1 MSCSYTIVAMSSD
14 TMSSCH
20 VCSDMCERLMAESS
34 REEDLMRVAHEAE
47 LVSTLASANAKIR
60 AQSLEILDLKHKVNL
75 YFEDLEQYYDRLR
88 RVTAIGLFP

>member
-1 MSCSYTIVAMSSD
+1 MASD
-14 TMSSCH
+14 KSCH

-34 REEDLMRVAHEAE
+34 REEDRIRVAHEAE
-47 LVSTLASANAKIR
+47 LVSTLASANAKIH

-88 RVTAIGLFP
+88 RATAIGLFP